1 MSACTSTGT
10 APEPCAPS
18 RITGTS
24 TCASSSGA
32 SSPETHPTCEQTTSV
47 VVARTS
53 FASSENGT
61 SRTVAPRS
69 RAAFSGPIT
78 PGCSWSEETISSPG
92 PRSIPAI
99 TAPIPSL
106 VEVVSA
112 TSSTAAPIT
121 RA

>member
-1 MSACTSTGT
+1 LSSFTSTGT
-10 APEPCAPS
+10 APEPWAPS

-24 TCASSSGA
+24 SSASSAGA
-32 SSPETHPTCEQTTSV
+32 SSPDTQPTCELTTTV
-47 VVARTS
+47 VVAVTA
-53 FASSENGT
+53 FASSSNGT
-61 SRTVAPRS
+61 RRTVAPSS

-92 PRSIPAI
+92 PRPIPAM
-99 TAPIPSL
+99 TLAIPSL

-112 TSSTAAPIT
+112 TSSTAHPIT